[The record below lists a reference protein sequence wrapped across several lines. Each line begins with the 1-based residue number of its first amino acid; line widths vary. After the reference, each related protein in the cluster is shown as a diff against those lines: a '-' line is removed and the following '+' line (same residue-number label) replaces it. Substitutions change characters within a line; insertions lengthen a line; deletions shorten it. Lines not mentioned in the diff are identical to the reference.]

1 MAENQEPPHPERN
14 YTKHR
19 RHAAI
24 FFRII
29 IYIFAAVGFVLVGG
43 YTAVRLHLTDVSG
56 STDLNDRYFTA
67 LHSQNN
73 DLAAVKTASGTA
85 SFGELSLWCKLFALK
100 NDSPTDAARVL
111 GAYQKTNSPAL
122 ALSMIES
129 INERI
134 ATGTLLQNDFA
145 ACDAEWLNVAIA
157 PTASGTVATAS
168 VYPWMNTPEW
178 STLSQA
184 IRKDAPVINNV
195 SAETGVSP
203 RMIAAQLVGEQMR
216 LYNTERELY
225 KSAFAPLNILGS
237 ETQFSLGVAGIK
249 TETAIAIENNLDNPS
264 SDYYPGDAYA
274 HLLDF
279 KTSDH
284 NTERYDRITDEH
296 DHYYSYL
303 YAALFIKE
311 AESQWARAGYDI
323 SQRPEIVSTLYNI
336 GFAGSHP
343 NADPHV
349 GGATIVIASTTYTFG
364 SLGYDFYY
372 SGELEDV
379 LPYNSSS

>member
-1 MAENQEPPHPERN
+1 MVEPQEPPRPEKKH
-14 YTKHR
+14 TKFR
-19 RHAAI
+19 RRMAT

-29 IYIFAAVGFVLVGG
+29 IYIFAAAGFVLVGG
-43 YTAVRLHLTDVSG
+43 YTAVRLHLTDVKG
-56 STDLNDRYFTA
+56 IVDLNDRYFTA
-67 LHSQNN
+67 LQSKTNN
-73 DLAAVKTASGTA
+73 LAPAEIASGTT

-100 NDSPTDAARVL
+100 NDSPADAARIL
-111 GAYQKTNSPAL
+111 SAYQQTNSATL
-122 ALSMIES
+122 ALGMIES
-129 INERI
+129 TNEHV
-134 ATGTLLQNDFA
+134 ATGTPLQNDFA

-157 PTASGTVATAS
+157 APSVTSGTASI
-168 VYPWMNTPEW
+168 YPWMNTPEW
-178 STLSQA
+178 ATLSQA
-184 IRKDAPVINNV
+184 IRKDAPVINGV
-195 SAETGVSP
+195 AAETDISP

-249 TETAIAIENNLDNPS
+249 TDTAIAVENNLKDPS
-264 SDYYPGDAYA
+264 SDYYPGDTYA

-279 KTSDH
+279 TTS
-284 NTERYDRITDEH
+284 NPSTERYNRITDEH
-296 DHYYSYL
+296 NHYYSYL
-303 YAALFIKE
+303 YTALFIKE
-311 AESQWARAGYDI
+311 VEAQWAKAGYDI
-323 SQRPEIVSTLYNI
+323 SHRPEIISTLYNI

-349 GGATIVIASTTYTFG
+349 GGAAITIASTTYTFG
-364 SLGYDFYY
+364 SLSYDFYY